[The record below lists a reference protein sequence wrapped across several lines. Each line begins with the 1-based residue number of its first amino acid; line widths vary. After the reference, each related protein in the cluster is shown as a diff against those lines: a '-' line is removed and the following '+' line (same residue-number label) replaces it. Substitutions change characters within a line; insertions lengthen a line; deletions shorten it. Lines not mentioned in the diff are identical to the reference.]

1 LPRMQQLK
9 NLFINGVVVLAI
21 MAATQ
26 LILNYSLEGFM
37 LYQPP
42 IGYAFFLMTW
52 YLIQPLIV
60 GASNVIIRHRLL
72 GGDGWTVGLWL
83 NGLFLI
89 LLFGAINMVVNT
101 VGGLEFSLPLVAAEV
116 LLLAVPFGFVAE
128 HSNA

>member
-1 LPRMQQLK
+1 MHQLK
-9 NLFINGVVVLAI
+9 LVFINGVVVLAI
-21 MAATQ
+21 MAAVQ
-26 LILNYSLEGFM
+26 MILNFTLEGFM

-60 GASNVIIRHRLL
+60 GASNVVIRHHLFS
-72 GGDGWTVGLWL
+72 GEGWTVGLWL

-89 LLFGAINMVVNT
+89 LLFGAINMVVTT
-101 VGGLEFSLPLVAAEV
+101 VGGLEFTLPVAVVEV